1 MAMFGTIARMRV
13 KSGMERQ
20 LEALSKKFEGRH
32 VDGWMSTNIY
42 RAKDDPGEYWIS
54 VVFRDESSYQKNADD
69 PVQGQWFRE
78 LMSML
83 ESEPE
88 WHDGEII
95 HTAHT
100 H

>member
-1 MAMFGTIARMRV
+1 MFGTVAQMRV
-13 KSGMERQ
+13 KRGSEPR
-20 LEALSKKFEGRH
+20 LEELSRRFEARH

-42 RAKDDPGEYWIS
+42 RSKDHPQEYWIS
-54 VVFRDESSYQKNADD
+54 VVFRDESSYRSNADD
-69 PVQGQWFRE
+69 PIQDKWFRE
-78 LMSML
+78 LMQLL

-88 WHDGEII
+88 WHDGDVV

>member
-13 KSGMERQ
+13 KKGMERQ
-20 LEALSKKFEGRH
+20 LEELSRKFESRH
-32 VDGWMSTNIY
+32 VNGWMSTNIY
-42 RAKDDPGEYWIS
+42 RAKDQPGEYWIS
-54 VVFRDESSYQKNADD
+54 VVFRDESSYRKNADD

-78 LMSML
+78 LMSLL

>member
-1 MAMFGTIARMRV
+1 MFGTIARMHV
-13 KSGMERQ
+13 KKGMGSALDQ
-20 LEALSKKFEGRH
+20 LSKKFEARH

-42 RAKDDPGEYWIS
+42 RSNDPDEYWIS
-54 VVFRDESSYQKNADD
+54 VVFRDETSYKKNADD
-69 PVQGQWFRE
+69 PVQDQWFRE
-78 LMSML
+78 MMKLL

-88 WHDGEII
+88 WHDGEVV

>member
-1 MAMFGTIARMRV
+1 MRV
-13 KSGMERQ
+13 KKGSESTLDELSRRF
-20 LEALSKKFEGRH
+20 EARH

-42 RAKDDPGEYWIS
+42 RIQNDPREYWIS
-54 VVFRDESSYQKNADD
+54 VVFRDESSYKKNADD
-69 PVQGQWFRE
+69 PVQDKWFRE
-78 LMSML
+78 LIQHL

-88 WHDGEII
+88 WHDGEVV

>member
-1 MAMFGTIARMRV
+1 MFGTIARMRV
-13 KSGMERQ
+13 KRGMERQ
-20 LEALSKKFEGRH
+20 LEALSKKFESRH

-42 RAKDDPGEYWIS
+42 RANDGPGEYWIS
-54 VVFRDESSYQKNADD
+54 VVFRDESSYRKNADD

-78 LMSML
+78 LVSLL

-88 WHDGEII
+88 WHDGEVV